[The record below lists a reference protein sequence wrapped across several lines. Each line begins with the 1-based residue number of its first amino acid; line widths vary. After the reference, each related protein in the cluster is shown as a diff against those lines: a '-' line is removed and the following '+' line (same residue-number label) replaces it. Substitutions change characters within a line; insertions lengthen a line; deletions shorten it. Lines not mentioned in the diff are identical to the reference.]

1 MEQEALEREVSA
13 DAGGGANESPSIPR
27 RGTSDGVPAD
37 DATAALN
44 YAAGMERLIVSIG
57 CCLRRFVLLGVVL
70 AVASCEAPMDGE
82 RPTDGLVPGAPAQP
96 ILTPGHQQLTV
107 SWTAPASRVKV
118 VAYKVRWKPSAQG
131 WANAEVLRTVSG
143 PHTITI
149 KGLTNGTR
157 YDVQI
162 LASSARDDGPW
173 SLSATAAPAACVGRP
188 APTRTGWSYPASET
202 SDFTAYEL
210 DALRALHEDGWN
222 GDGVQILILDQ
233 FDEDRPSREAS
244 KPSHGTG
251 VADIARRYA
260 PNATF
265 IYAVDGGDSR
275 PAPLDPYTFFVQ
287 NRSVSTA
294 RPPDLPD
301 RLPIEQSGSTSEL
314 STEGRIVQL
323 IVLGGGNAAGALP
336 GGAPARATPAIR
348 QSGLVAGYA
357 GYPPD
362 NAGADFRPIGF
373 MHAKS
378 GLLVVGAVDHR
389 PVHPADG
396 DWILS
401 HDSDGHSVRAGAARN
416 AFLVAPDDNRPTEF
430 SGTSFAA
437 PRVTGAVAVLRQ
449 MCPSLTPAQIGYVLL
464 RSARDLGEPGIDD
477 VYGYGLL
484 DLENALTNARELIA
498 GFDDFD
504 STIPAGP

>member
-1 MEQEALEREVSA
+1 
-13 DAGGGANESPSIPR
+13 
-27 RGTSDGVPAD
+27 
-37 DATAALN
+37 
-44 YAAGMERLIVSIG
+44 MERLIG
-57 CCLRRFVLLGVVL
+57 ATWCALRHFVLLGVVL
-70 AVASCEAPMDGE
+70 AGASCAAPMDGGK
-82 RPTDGLVPGAPAQP
+82 PTNGLVPGAPARP
-96 ILTPGHQQLTV
+96 TLTPGHQQLTV
-107 SWTAPASRVKV
+107 SWTAPASPVEV
-118 VAYKVRWKPSAQG
+118 VSYQVRWKPSAQG
-131 WANAEVLRTVSG
+131 WANAEVVGTVAG
-143 PHTITI
+143 PYTITI

-157 YDVQI
+157 YDVQV

-173 SLSATAAPAACVGRP
+173 SPSATAAPAACVGTP
-188 APTRTGWSYPASET
+188 APTRTEWRYPADSVAD
-202 SDFTAYEL
+202 DFTDDER
-210 DALRALHEDGWN
+210 DALERLHAAGWN

-233 FDEDRPSREAS
+233 FNEARPSPEDS

-251 VADIARRYA
+251 VADIARHYA

-265 IYAVDGGDSR
+265 VYAVDGSDDTR
-275 PAPLDPYTFFVQ
+275 PEPLDPYTFFVQ

-301 RLPIEQSGSTSEL
+301 RRPIEQSGSTSDL

-323 IVLGGGNAAGALP
+323 IVLGGGNADVALA
-336 GGAPARATPAIR
+336 GGAPANATPAIE

-362 NAGADFRPIGF
+362 NAGDDFRPIGF

-389 PVHPADG
+389 PGDPSADAG
-396 DWILS
+396 WILS
-401 HDSDGHSVRAGAARN
+401 HDSDGHSVRAGAARH
-416 AFLVAPDDNRPTEF
+416 AFLVAPDDNRPSRFT
-430 SGTSFAA
+430 GTSFAA
-437 PRVTGAVAVLRQ
+437 PRVTGAAAVLRQ
-449 MCPSLTPAQIGYVLL
+449 MCPTLTPEQIGYVLL
-464 RSARDLGEPGIDD
+464 KSARDLGGPGIDE

-484 DLENALTNARELIA
+484 DLENALQRAKELVA